1 MELIKQVLS
10 EYGLQLLGTVLTA
23 LATYLGL
30 IAKKYANKILDDKTK
45 KSIAKTVVSA
55 IEQCYKDLNGPEKL
69 QKAMEAAAEMLT
81 EKGIKCTDVE
91 LRLLLES
98 ALAEFNKVFEKNKAA
113 GKKVKVTEAFE

>member
-30 IAKKYANKILDDKTK
+30 IAKKYANKILDDRTK

-55 IEQCYKDLNGPEKL
+55 IEQCYKELSGPEKL
-69 QKAMEAAAEMLT
+69 QKAIEAAAEMLT

-98 ALAEFNKVFEKNKAA
+98 ALAEFNKVFEKNKD
-113 GKKVKVTEAFE
+113 KVTSSTATFK

>member
-10 EYGLQLLGTVLTA
+10 EYGMQILGTILTG
-23 LATYLGL
+23 LATYLGI
-30 IAKKYANKILDDKTK
+30 IAKKYADKLLDTKTK
-45 KSIAKTVVSA
+45 KDVAKTVVSA
-55 IEQCYKDLNGPEKL
+55 IEQCYKELSGPEKL
-69 QKAMEAAAEMLT
+69 QKALEAASEMLT

-98 ALAEFNKVFEKNKAA
+98 ALAEFNKVFEKNKAS

>member
-45 KSIAKTVVSA
+45 KSVAKTVVSA

-98 ALAEFNKVFEKNKAA
+98 ALAEFNKVFEKDKAS

>member
-10 EYGLQLLGTVLTA
+10 EYGMQILGTILTG
-23 LATYLGL
+23 LATYLGI
-30 IAKKYANKILDDKTK
+30 IAKKYADKFFDTKTK
-45 KSIAKTVVSA
+45 KDVAKTVVSA
-55 IEQCYKDLNGPEKL
+55 IEQCYKELSGPEKL

-81 EKGIKCTDVE
+81 EKGIKCTDVD

-98 ALAEFNKVFEKNKAA
+98 ALAEFNKVFEKNKAT

>member
-10 EYGLQLLGTVLTA
+10 EYGMQILGTILTG
-23 LATYLGL
+23 LATYLGI
-30 IAKKYANKILDDKTK
+30 IAKKYADKFFNTKTK
-45 KSIAKTVVSA
+45 KDVAKTVVSA
-55 IEQCYKDLNGPEKL
+55 IEQCYKELSGPEKL

-98 ALAEFNKVFEKNKAA
+98 ALAEFNKVFEK
-113 GKKVKVTEAFE
+113 KKDKLNSCTANFK